1 MLLIRI
7 LKAQI
12 LNEFI
17 QWKRASGFKVID
29 AYTDDPAV
37 GNTTTTIKAYLQA
50 KYDTVQQSY
59 VLLVGDVV
67 DDDDNVL
74 IPAL

>member
-1 MLLIRI
+1 M
-7 LKAQI
+7 
-12 LNEFI
+12 
-17 QWKRASGFKVID
+17 ID

-67 DDDDNVL
+67 DDNVL